1 MNYKDEIQKRQNS
14 DDMLNCQYAARFHFN
29 RAESLGYLA
38 FIISVLSALCIF
50 LPDSEKAIFI
60 AIPIA
65 LDIAAIA
72 VQFYFDSIQKTGAKL
87 RNYFD
92 AVVLGINESHY
103 SVEEV
108 KDIKKTVLKTISK
121 NPNKHKLQISNN
133 GFDNPPGVKD
143 WYDLS
148 FDEKCIN
155 ATFEC
160 QKQNYHWTVNLARKR
175 KYISIG
181 TIASIIII
189 CALAIKIFHLS
200 PSKWIPCFIGLTL
213 NQLINAINIYKH
225 SQLMHEIYTISRMP
239 GIEDNSVQIIHL
251 QNKINELRELP
262 VLEINAIHKH
272 YNKKWAEIY
281 KNMIKK

>member
-65 LDIAAIA
+65 LDIATIA

-108 KDIKKTVLKTISK
+108 KD
-121 NPNKHKLQISNN
+121 
-133 GFDNPPGVKD
+133 
-143 WYDLS
+143 
-148 FDEKCIN
+148 
-155 ATFEC
+155 
-160 QKQNYHWTVNLARKR
+160 
-175 KYISIG
+175 
-181 TIASIIII
+181 
-189 CALAIKIFHLS
+189 
-200 PSKWIPCFIGLTL
+200 
-213 NQLINAINIYKH
+213 
-225 SQLMHEIYTISRMP
+225 
-239 GIEDNSVQIIHL
+239 HL
-251 QNKINELRELP
+251 QQ
-262 VLEINAIHKH
+262 
-272 YNKKWAEIY
+272 
-281 KNMIKK
+281 

>member
-1 MNYKDEIQKRQNS
+1 MNYKEEIQKRQNS

-38 FIISVLSALCIF
+38 FILSVLSALCIF
-50 LPDSEKAIFI
+50 FPDSEKAIFI

-72 VQFYFDSIQKTGAKL
+72 VQFYFDFIQKTGAKL

-92 AVVLGINESHY
+92 AVVLGINESDY

-108 KDIKKTVLKTISK
+108 RDIKKTIIKTISK
-121 NPNKHKLQISNN
+121 NPTQHKLQISNN
-133 GFDNPPGVKD
+133 GSDNPPGVKD

-148 FDEKCIN
+148 FDEKCAH
-155 ATFEC
+155 ATCEC
-160 QKQNYHWTVNLARKR
+160 QKQNYHWTDNLARKR
-175 KYISIG
+175 KHISIG
-181 TIASIIII
+181 TIAIIIII
-189 CALAIKIFHLS
+189 CALAVSLFHLS
-200 PSKWIPCFIGLTL
+200 PSKWIPCFIGLGL
-213 NQLINAINIYKH
+213 NQLTNAINIYKH

-239 GIEDNSVQIIHL
+239 GIENNFVQIIHL
-251 QNKINELRELP
+251 QKKINELRELP
-262 VLEINAIHKH
+262 VLEINAIQKH

-281 KNMIKK
+281 TNMIKK